1 MNLKKF
7 VAGLSAMTIAA
18 SNLLG
23 GIAVGQGLNDPEFTT
38 ALNWAYTNEMTKYNS
53 EDGFMPYA
61 NITRE
66 QASKFVD
73 VYAMTNLCLSPD
85 AEMDCDFS
93 DIPADASLD
102 EYVML
107 SCQLGLFK
115 GSNGKFMP
123 TANLTKAQL
132 LAVLVRAI
140 KAAAGED
147 PVSEEGTPW
156 WSNYYTEAKELGL
169 TKETNVNALDKPVT
183 RYETLL
189 MMYRARIEDQC
200 STTSDD
206 ITDLLKDLFGDDED
220 TDNGTGVV
228 APTSDGTL
236 EIELSATTPAGDTVP
251 GLANV
256 VVAEFEVTATTEA
269 VMLNIIELKRYG
281 ISADDAVSRV
291 SLFLADGTRLTNGK
305 SFNSDDTALLN
316 LSPRL
321 EVGVGEKIKIRVVAE
336 IGASAVANN
345 DEFVIG
351 IESATDV
358 TTNGDVDGSFP
369 IKANEFSVG
378 GEDAPELDINPDGTL
393 PDVELGEKGA
403 EIAAFELDN
412 SSSDDIEVT
421 HITFTDGEGNIDD
434 AMMNFVLECDGEE
447 LDTVE
452 SANDDYLSF
461 TFDPFLVQDGE
472 TMDCNVFADVVA
484 SAGESVALYIDE
496 SLDVMGSSDFG
507 YGIAVDVD
515 LYQEANAQVIDI
527 VAGELT
533 LVEQK
538 NDADEIR
545 EDQDDVVLGE
555 FKVIV
560 NNGQALYIED
570 ISFDLFSDANPFP
583 RQLDTI
589 FENFELYDVTNNTRY
604 DLNSSTFGI
613 ADINLSEEN
622 IDVYLPDTGE
632 IILQVRAD
640 TVSAFPTNVAD
651 QVSVHLELD
660 ANPANGDLVIKESDD
675 DEQVMD
681 LVPSFMS
688 FDSIDLVESAV
699 DVTGIPLADTSVVRG
714 ATEVVALQFQ
724 VETDEVSPA
733 FLSEISIDG
742 TADFA
747 TDHVSA
753 ISLFRG
759 TPSGTHTLVEAK
771 GGFDINGNSVTFDDF
786 DEIEIPANS
795 TQPFFV
801 TLDIVDDPLIVG
813 DTLELAV
820 DTSPAPDLE
829 DDNNNDMIVNVN
841 NLANPRTITITNF
854 GILTCDFDVNDDD
867 TDVPSIIL
875 GGDESDYLASF
886 EFNAQNE
893 DIWVRDILITASP
906 APNFVD
912 AFEEVVLDDEN
923 GNELYREIIT
933 SNAMY
938 LNEIETAS
946 GNADFIIAEGDVNL
960 YVSLVASLIGKNLNG
975 EEAGAYDLSMSIQ
988 QAEGVSSDDDI
999 ATTIVPV
1006 NCGGSSEDFYTRA
1019 VAISTVDLVSSA
1031 GSTSLPTYLSNGV
1044 SNKLGIVKVVAD
1056 SWDNNDP
1063 ADASSIN
1070 IELDT
1075 MRVEFENGTEDPVAG
1090 VTAKKVGKTL
1100 TTTPQA
1106 VAAGT
1111 NIVVFDM
1118 TELSADS
1125 DNIIQKG
1132 QTVYYVIEGTP
1143 VVDDNSESI
1152 RINLSDLYGGANASF
1167 EYYGDFVG
1175 ALTTDAVYLED
1186 SEIDGILLVDNNN

>member
-1 MNLKKF
+1 MA
-7 VAGLSAMTIAA
+7 VAA
-18 SNLLG
+18 SNFLG
-23 GIAVGQGLNDPEFTT
+23 GVAVGASLNDPEFDS
-38 ALNWAYTNEMTKYNS
+38 ALAWAYENEMTKFDTV
-53 EDGFMPYA
+53 DGFMPYA

-93 DIPADASLD
+93 DIPADESLD

-140 KAAAGED
+140 KAAAGEEA
-147 PVSEEGTPW
+147 VSEDGNPW

-169 TKETNVNALDKPVT
+169 TKETNVNALDKPVS
-183 RYETLL
+183 RYEALL

-206 ITDLLKDLFGDDED
+206 ITDLLKDLFGDDA
-220 TDNGTGVV
+220 TDSDSETGAV
-228 APTSDGTL
+228 ATSDGTL
-236 EIELSATTPAGDTVP
+236 EISLSPTTPAGSKVP

-256 VVAEFEVTATTEA
+256 VVAEFEVSATTEA
-269 VMLNIIELKRYG
+269 VMLNTIELKRFG
-281 ISADDAVSRV
+281 ISNDDAVSRV
-291 SLFLADGTRLTNGK
+291 SLFLSDGTRLTNGK
-305 SFNSDDTALLN
+305 SFNSEDTALLN

-321 EVGVGEKIKIRVVAE
+321 EVGVGEELKIQVVAE
-336 IGASAVANN
+336 IGDSAQASNQ
-345 DEFVIG
+345 DFQIG
-351 IESATDV
+351 INAADDV
-358 TTNGDVDGSFP
+358 TTNGEVDGSFP
-369 IKANEFSVG
+369 IKGNSFEVG
-378 GEDAPELDINPDGTL
+378 GENAPELTINPDGTL

-412 SSSDDIEVT
+412 GSSDDIELT

-447 LDTVE
+447 IATTDD
-452 SANDDYLSF
+452 ANDDYLSF
-461 TFDPFLVQDGE
+461 TFDPFMVQDGE
-472 TMDCNVFADVVA
+472 TVDCNVFADVVA

-507 YGIAVDVD
+507 FGIAVDVD
-515 LYQEANAQVIDI
+515 NYQEVDAQVIDI
-527 VAGELT
+527 LAGELT

-538 NDADEIR
+538 NDTDEVR

-555 FKVIV
+555 FKVVV

-570 ISFDLFSDANPFP
+570 ISMDLFSDANPNNVP
-583 RQLDTI
+583 LEDI
-589 FENFELYDVTNNTRY
+589 FENFELYDVTNHTRY
-604 DLNSSTFGI
+604 DLNNTNGT
-613 ADINLSEEN
+613 DINLSEEN
-622 IDVYLPDTGE
+622 IDVYLPDAGE
-632 IILQVRAD
+632 ITLQVRAD
-640 TVSAFPTNVAD
+640 TVSTFPANVAD
-651 QVSVHLELD
+651 MVSVHLELD
-660 ANPANGDLVIKESDD
+660 AAPGNGDLVIKESDD

-681 LVPSFMS
+681 LVPSFIS
-688 FDSIDLVESAV
+688 FDAIDLVESAV

-733 FLSEISIDG
+733 FLQEISIDG
-742 TADFA
+742 TANFD

-753 ISLFRG
+753 VSLFRG
-759 TPSGTHTLVEAK
+759 TPSGTHTLVESK
-771 GGFDINGNSVTFDDF
+771 GGFDINSNSVTFDDF
-786 DEIEIPANS
+786 DEIEVPKNS

-801 TLDIVDDPLIVG
+801 TLDIVDDPNIVG
-813 DTLELAV
+813 DQIELAV
-820 DTSPAPDLE
+820 DTNPAPDLE
-829 DDNNNDMIVNVN
+829 DDNNNDMQVNIN
-841 NLANPRTITITNF
+841 NLANPRTITISNF
-854 GILTCDFDVNDDD
+854 GTLTCDFDVNDEE
-867 TDVPSIIL
+867 TDIPSIVL
-875 GGDESDYLASF
+875 GGEESDYLASF

-893 DIWVRDILITASP
+893 DIWVRDILITAAP

-912 AFEEVVLDDEN
+912 AFEEVVLADED

-946 GNADFIIAEGDVNL
+946 GAGDFIITEGDTNL
-960 YVSLVASLIGKNLNG
+960 YVKLVASLIGKNLNG
-975 EEAGAYDLSMSIQ
+975 MEAGAYNLTMSVQ

-999 ATTIVPV
+999 ATNVSPV
-1006 NCGGSSEDFYTRA
+1006 NCGGGSEDFYSRA
-1019 VAISTVDLVSSA
+1019 VAISNVDLVSSA
-1031 GSTSLPTYLSNGV
+1031 GTTSLPSYLSNGV

-1056 SWDNNDP
+1056 NWDNNDP

-1070 IELDT
+1070 ITLDT
-1075 MRVEFENGTEDPVAG
+1075 LRVEFENGTEDPVAN
-1090 VTAKKVGKTL
+1090 VTVKKVGKTT
-1100 TTTPQA
+1100 TTTPQN

-1111 NIVVFDM
+1111 NIVSFDM
-1118 TELSADS
+1118 DGDLGVDAT
-1125 DNIIQKG
+1125 IQKG

-1143 VVDDNSESI
+1143 VIDDTDESI
-1152 RINLSDLYGGANASF
+1152 RINLSDLYGGGNASF
-1167 EYYGDFVG
+1167 EYYGDFG
-1175 ALTTDAVYLED
+1175 GSATTDAVYLED
-1186 SEIDGILLVDNNN
+1186 SEIDGVLLVDNNS